1 MKKLLFIQQS
11 VLSLVHYYL
20 YYSGRMSSDSFRRC
34 LISVS
39 LFDIKDQSSFGVGFF
54 IQELNHFTAGKIL
67 LRDVNYCFFKIF
79 SIHIRRRWIQSFS
92 RLRIKSVTDP
102 FFPLSMKCMTAG
114 TIMLPAFIS
123 AFYPKPNK
131 NERNFT
137 PMFALDIPF
146 LSGACP

>member
-67 LRDVNYCFFKIF
+67 LRDVNYCFR
-79 SIHIRRRWIQSFS
+79 SEERRVGKEWNYLWVRD
-92 RLRIKSVTDP
+92 RLI
-102 FFPLSMKCMTAG
+102 
-114 TIMLPAFIS
+114 
-123 AFYPKPNK
+123 
-131 NERNFT
+131 EH
-137 PMFALDIPF
+137 
-146 LSGACP
+146 